1 MYCNIACA
9 VFQGLNQDMRQH
21 ESTFAAEHLKMMAN
35 RNLSLE
41 NKVTTVACKTLHI
54 FLRRCGARSPER
66 SLLPG
71 GRCER

>member
-1 MYCNIACA
+1 M
-9 VFQGLNQDMRQH
+9 FQGLNQDMRQH

-41 NKVTTVACKTLHI
+41 NKVTTVARKTLHI
-54 FLRRCGARSPER
+54 FLRKCGARSPER

-71 GRCER
+71 GRCKR